1 MSCNC
6 CTIECP
12 APEIISSS
20 EGFIPS
26 KGAFNYA
33 IRDLVWDAIP
43 IEYKQMK
50 WNQYVLL
57 ENCTGEYVNERYCSL
72 GNFVVW
78 RTEITEN
85 INGGLYYDYP
95 QGLAT
100 ANPSGA
106 ERYSLE
112 IVENGCATPPGSG
125 FSTDTER
132 TGNWEI
138 NGAGQ
143 LVWNYTETT
152 LSGAPTTGTISA
164 SNRYPV
170 GQSTPASALENTA
183 VLGDDFMYQDTAG
196 EYDYMITSLERSHG
210 SGSWRV
216 GYRDLAD
223 ITVTITPLAE
233 KFQQIRYKLLLEHW
247 DTGAETVIEEE
258 EWLYKT
264 GDEPR
269 EITFTPPHPGILK
282 ITAFYRCSRK
292 MPFKK
297 IKTTL

>member
-1 MSCNC
+1 
-6 CTIECP
+6 
-12 APEIISSS
+12 
-20 EGFIPS
+20 
-26 KGAFNYA
+26 
-33 IRDLVWDAIP
+33 
-43 IEYKQMK
+43 
-50 WNQYVLL
+50 
-57 ENCTGEYVNERYCSL
+57 
-72 GNFVVW
+72 
-78 RTEITEN
+78 
-85 INGGLYYDYP
+85 
-95 QGLAT
+95 
-100 ANPSGA
+100 
-106 ERYSLE
+106 
-112 IVENGCATPPGSG
+112 
-125 FSTDTER
+125 
-132 TGNWEI
+132 
-138 NGAGQ
+138 
-143 LVWNYTETT
+143 
-152 LSGAPTTGTISA
+152 
-164 SNRYPV
+164 
-170 GQSTPASALENTA
+170 
-183 VLGDDFMYQDTAG
+183 MYQDTAG

-223 ITVTITPLAE
+223 ITVTISPLAE